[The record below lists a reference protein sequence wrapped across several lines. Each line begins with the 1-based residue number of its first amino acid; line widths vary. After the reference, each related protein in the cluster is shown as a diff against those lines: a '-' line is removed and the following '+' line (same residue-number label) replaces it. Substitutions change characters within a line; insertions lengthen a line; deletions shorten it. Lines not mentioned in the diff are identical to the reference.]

1 MILASDT
8 SGFAARQWP
17 CEFGPRQCAGITKP
31 TVGEFYQ
38 AMAFSKMKAN
48 IAGGKMAENSDFP
61 KLARAMQRCL
71 RRQNCSPAPMKG
83 NTMFGLSAKFEQLA
97 SVVSAF
103 AISAA
108 FLAFAIV
115 PAENASAVA
124 GMVA

>member
-1 MILASDT
+1 
-8 SGFAARQWP
+8 
-17 CEFGPRQCAGITKP
+17 
-31 TVGEFYQ
+31 
-38 AMAFSKMKAN
+38 MKA
-48 IAGGKMAENSDFP
+48 IIDGAKMAENSHFP
-61 KLARAMQRCL
+61 KLARPMQWCL
-71 RRQNCSPAPMKG
+71 RRQNGSPAPMKG